1 MDGILNLIHFNTL
14 ESLVS
19 VNNSID
25 ATQEKRC
32 VELLPEYDSLKDLS
46 LKDNSL
52 NETVQDLGF
61 VWARIHTVTNFANTC
76 RTF

>member
-14 ESLVS
+14 KSLVS

-32 VELLPEYDSLKDLS
+32 VEPLPEYDSRKDLS

-52 NETVQDLGF
+52 NDTVQDLGF
-61 VWARIHTVTNFANTC
+61 VWARIHTVTNSANTC